1 MPTITFIEKVEEPT
15 PQPKPKTEPPRM
27 FVETDVS
34 QVTGEK
40 PKEAPFYS
48 DRSTVAANPV
58 NPTKKTGET
67 PYLDGKETRMTS
79 TVTVVPGP
87 PAVPAVL
94 PAPPKPVVPP
104 QPKPQPKVEPPKTVA
119 EVGEK
124 KSEPVKIVE
133 PVKPVE
139 VTKVA
144 MGPKPELIPLPERSV
159 MMAKPAVGTGD
170 TREIGAR
177 KSRLT
182 AVGVSRTGVA
192 AFNVAESPFG
202 AYDKEIIRAVQSR
215 WYALIDQNA
224 LFEHSGV
231 VRLTFNLTT
240 DGAVKDLK
248 TDENSA
254 GEILKLFCEKAIVDS
269 APFKPLPQELRQL
282 IGTEA
287 REVNFTFYY

>member
-1 MPTITFIEKVEEPT
+1 
-15 PQPKPKTEPPRM
+15 
-27 FVETDVS
+27 
-34 QVTGEK
+34 
-40 PKEAPFYS
+40 
-48 DRSTVAANPV
+48 
-58 NPTKKTGET
+58 
-67 PYLDGKETRMTS
+67 
-79 TVTVVPGP
+79 
-87 PAVPAVL
+87 
-94 PAPPKPVVPP
+94 
-104 QPKPQPKVEPPKTVA
+104 
-119 EVGEK
+119 
-124 KSEPVKIVE
+124 
-133 PVKPVE
+133 
-139 VTKVA
+139 
-144 MGPKPELIPLPERSV
+144 
-159 MMAKPAVGTGD
+159 MMAKPAMGSGD

-231 VRLTFNLTT
+231 VRLVFNLGT

-248 TDENSA
+248 TEENSA

-269 APFKPLPQELRQL
+269 APFKPLPEELRPL
-282 IGTEA
+282 IGNEA